1 MFYFYDI
8 ENNKKVLLDQYST
21 MKDKLIEFQVDKLGD
36 DADIVIANCDKK
48 KYNIFKY
55 P

>member
-8 ENNKKVLLDQYST
+8 EKNKKVLLDQYST
-21 MKDKLIEFQVDKLGD
+21 MKDKFIEIQVDELGD
-36 DADIVIANCDKK
+36 DADVVIANCDKK
-48 KYNIFKY
+48 KYNIFKQ